1 MTKKALYEEVIDEI
15 GTQTSARF
23 GLNIFNL
30 PVNLSFSS
38 YEAYGAAVMA
48 TQDTFRAYDKHKNN
62 DKYYGQTFEELDIGQ
77 QNIKD
82 SLLNVGN
89 KTYTTDTLADI
100 KKVRDIRAS
109 GKDIT
114 KLKAEDREKYE
125 HIMANYADEVE
136 NMDFSDSILAAL
148 AHKNHTTTDT
158 VTFDKNGNIVKTAQL
173 KVIKNTNDLLKDRY
187 LEGDNAPDELKMPF
201 DDYKR
206 HRESLEEMI
215 EKGKNNPENQNAVEK
230 AQKAEKALEKLNANN
245 MCNRLMCENPRIT
258 AVATQSIVAS
268 GHIAQAGFSDAIIA
282 ALATLANGV
291 IWEVKDMFEG
301 SIDTETS
308 ILKRI
313 KRLLKRTIEAFQA
326 TFGRGAGFGAI
337 DAAVGVVGQIFR
349 SIAGKLKLVWDK
361 IRTALKSIY
370 NGIVSYIKGEVSN
383 LRELLGII
391 LKSLFSAA
399 WVVSTLALE
408 EGLKPIL
415 ESMAPP
421 LVPFTP
427 VFAIIAGA
435 FAVVVTHRSIDLAL
449 DTLFGVLA
457 ARDRAKLRAEEI
469 ADIIAQKLPA
479 LIEDREKLEEL
490 IASTHKERLMSLD
503 SSFAD
508 YQKAYQNADD
518 NGIYEGSNRICN
530 LYDSS
535 LSIKDMGDVENIL
548 KKPNRT
554 GKLQW

>member
-30 PVNLSFSS
+30 PVNFSFSS
-38 YEAYGAAVMA
+38 YEAYGAAVRA

-82 SLLNVGN
+82 SLFNTGN

-114 KLKAEDREKYE
+114 KLNTEDREKYE
-125 HIMANYADEVE
+125 DIMANYADEVK
-136 NMDFSDSILAAL
+136 NMDFEKLGNL
-148 AHKNHTTTDT
+148 VRKNHNTTDT
-158 VTFDKNGNIVKTAQL
+158 ITLDKNGNIVKTAQL
-173 KVIKNTNDLLKDRY
+173 KVIKSTNGLLKDRY
-187 LEGDNAPDELKMPF
+187 LEGDAAVDELKMPF

-206 HRESLEEMI
+206 HKENLEKMI

-415 ESMAPP
+415 ASMAPP

-435 FAVVVTHRSIDLAL
+435 FAVVVTHRSIDLVL
-449 DTLFGVLA
+449 DTLFGVFA

-518 NGIYEGSNRICN
+518 NGIYEGLNRICN

-535 LSIKDMGDVENIL
+535 LSIKDMGYVENIL

>member
-15 GTQTSARF
+15 GTQTLARL

-38 YEAYGAAVMA
+38 YEAYGAAVTA

-62 DKYYGQTFEELDIGQ
+62 DKYYGQTFEELDVGQ

-82 SLLNVGN
+82 SLLNAGN

-109 GKDIT
+109 GKNITNLDI
-114 KLKAEDREKYE
+114 KDREKYE
-125 HIMANYADEVE
+125 HIMANYGDEVE
-136 NMDFSDSILAAL
+136 NLDFEKSGNLAA
-148 AHKNHTTTDT
+148 KNHNTTDT
-158 VTFDKNGNIVKTAQL
+158 ITFDEKGNIVKTAQL
-173 KVIKNTNDLLKDRY
+173 KVIKDTNGLLQDRY
-187 LEGDNAPDELKMPF
+187 LNGDAAVDELKMPF

-206 HRESLEEMI
+206 HKENLEKMI
-215 EKGKNNPENQNAVEK
+215 EKGKNNPENQNAVKK

-258 AVATQSIVAS
+258 AVAAQSIVAS

-282 ALATLANGV
+282 VLSTLANGI
-291 IWEVKDMFEG
+291 IWEIKDMFEG
-301 SIDTETS
+301 SIDTATS

-337 DAAVGVVGQIFR
+337 DVAVGVVGQIFR
-349 SIAGKLKLVWDK
+349 SIAGKLKLVWDN
-361 IRTALKSIY
+361 IRTATKSIF

-399 WVVSTLALE
+399 WVVSTLALDKS
-408 EGLKPIL
+408 LKPIL
-415 ESMAPP
+415 MSVAPP
-421 LVPFTP
+421 LVPFAPTI
-427 VFAIIAGA
+427 FAIIAGA
-435 FAVVVTHRSIDLAL
+435 FAVVVTHRGIDLAL
-449 DTLFGVLA
+449 DTLFGVFA

-469 ADIIAQKLPA
+469 ADIVAQKLPA
-479 LIEDREKLEEL
+479 LIENREKLEEL
-490 IASTHKERLMSLD
+490 IASTHKERLMSLE

-508 YQKAYQNADD
+508 YKKAYQNADD
-518 NGIYEGSNRICN
+518 NGIYDGLNRICN

-535 LSIKDMGDVENIL
+535 LSIKDINDVEKVL
-548 KKPNRT
+548 KNPNRT
-554 GKLQW
+554 GKLRW